1 MMRHAGIIG
10 GLVCVVVILYSCS
23 KKEPIVVQVQPQD
36 ITAVPVGFP
45 PVPFPTDNPFTIRK
59 WQMGK
64 KLFYDNVLSVDNSI
78 NCGSCHHPALAFS
91 DNVPMSLGAGKVLG
105 RRNSPSLANVAYHP
119 YYTRE
124 GGVPTLE
131 MQILVPIQEHDEFN
145 FNIVA
150 IADRLKQIPEYVA
163 MSQEIFGRQPDP
175 YVITRAIATFER
187 ALISGNSNYDKYRY
201 QGYTGILSPTEIR
214 GMNLFY
220 STRTQCGN
228 CHSGFNFTNY
238 SFQNNGL
245 YDVYTDNGRQRLT
258 GDSADNALFKVPS
271 LRNIALTAPYM
282 HDGSMATLH
291 DVVEH
296 YNSGGKPH
304 PNKSTMLQPL
314 SLTEQ
319 EKDDLVAFLHALT
332 DDEFIT
338 NKNLQNTP

>member
-1 MMRHAGIIG
+1 MRYTGIIG
-10 GLVCVVVILYSCS
+10 GLVGVVMVLYSCTR
-23 KKEPIVVQVQPQD
+23 KEPVEALLQPEEL
-36 ITAVPVGFP
+36 TAAPVGFP
-45 PVPFPTDNPFTIRK
+45 PVPFPADNPFTIRK
-59 WQMGK
+59 WELGK

-91 DNVPMSLGAGKVLG
+91 DAVPKSLGAGNTVGK
-105 RRNSPSLANVAYHP
+105 RNSPSLANVAYHP

-145 FNIVA
+145 FNIVE

-163 MSQEIFGRQPDP
+163 MSKEIFDRLPDP

-187 ALISGNSNYDKYRY
+187 TLISGNSNYDKYLY
-201 QGYTGILSPTEIR
+201 QSYTSILSPAEKR
-214 GMNLFY
+214 GINLFY
-220 STRTQCGN
+220 STRTNCGN

-245 YDVYTDNGRQRLT
+245 YEVYTDNGRERLT
-258 GDSADNALFKVPS
+258 NNSADNALFKVPS

-296 YNSGGKPH
+296 YNLGGKPH
-304 PNKSTMLQPL
+304 PNKSPMLQPL
-314 SLTEQ
+314 GLTTD
-319 EKDDLVAFLHALT
+319 EKEDLIAFLQTLT
-332 DDEFIT
+332 DVTFT
-338 NKNLQNTP
+338 SNKNLQNEP